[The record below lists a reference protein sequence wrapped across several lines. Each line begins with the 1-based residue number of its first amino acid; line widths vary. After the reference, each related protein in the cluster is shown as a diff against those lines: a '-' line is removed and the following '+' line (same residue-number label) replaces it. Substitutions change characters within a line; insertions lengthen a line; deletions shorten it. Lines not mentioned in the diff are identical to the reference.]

1 MQTIELSDATYRRL
15 LSRLT
20 VFGETPEDVVRRLLD
35 EAGAPDPR
43 REAIKEIL
51 RKNQTRATPGSI
63 LPEREYWKPI
73 LSIIAERGGSAPAG
87 DVIEALGERLKDSFT
102 PLDLEQLD
110 TGAVRWRN
118 RARFAR
124 LRMTQQGLLSSTSP
138 RGIWGI
144 TEAGRAY
151 IGAA

>member
-1 MQTIELSDATYRRL
+1 MHTIELSNATYRRL
-15 LSRLT
+15 LASLT
-20 VFGETPEDVVRRLLD
+20 AFGETPEDVIRRLLD
-35 EAGAPDPR
+35 EADAPNPR
-43 REAIKEIL
+43 REEIKEIV
-51 RKNQTRATPGSI
+51 RRSRVRAKPGSI

-73 LSIIAERGGSAPAG
+73 LDIIAERGGSAPAG

-102 PLDLEQLD
+102 PLDLERLD
-110 TGAVRWRN
+110 TDVVRWRN

-138 RGIWGI
+138 RGIWEI
-144 TEAGRAY
+144 TDEGRAY